1 MLLDICAI
9 FLRDRKQ
16 NNEKISST
24 VSLVKYQAYRANRPK
39 IVQFLGKLLLKLF
52 GWKVDIVPEMDENEN
67 LVIIA
72 APIPQTGMVF
82 LALLQ

>member
-24 VSLVKYQAYRANRPK
+24 VSSSQIPQAYRANKDCSIFRK
-39 IVQFLGKLLLKLF
+39 I
-52 GWKVDIVPEMDENEN
+52 
-67 LVIIA
+67 IIK
-72 APIPQTGMVF
+72 IIWMEG
-82 LALLQ
+82 

>member
-24 VSLVKYQAYRANRPK
+24 VSSSQIPQAYRANRPK
-39 IVQFLGKLLLKLF
+39 IVQFLGK
-52 GWKVDIVPEMDENEN
+52 
-67 LVIIA
+67 II
-72 APIPQTGMVF
+72 IKIIWMEG
-82 LALLQ
+82 